1 MSCSQAGER
10 RASVRLAVNI
20 YQPVARDTASGQEPK
35 TPHGELKLERTLLSF
50 ANTHG
55 SPRSIFL
62 CVCFFLLESFK
73 SKPLHHATRLHIYIY
88 IYTLTGLQV

>member
-1 MSCSQAGER
+1 MSCSQAGDR
-10 RASVRLAVNI
+10 RASDRLAVNI
-20 YQPVARDTASGQEPK
+20 YQSGYRLWTRTENAA
-35 TPHGELKLERTLLSF
+35 HGELKLERTLLSF

-55 SPRSIFL
+55 SPRSIF
-62 CVCFFLLESFK
+62 FK

>member
-50 ANTHG
+50 ASTHG
-55 SPRSIFL
+55 SPHCRSIF
-62 CVCFFLLESFK
+62 FK

>member
-1 MSCSQAGER
+1 MMSCSQAGDR

-50 ANTHG
+50 ANTQG
-55 SPRSIFL
+55 SPRSIF
-62 CVCFFLLESFK
+62 FK

>member
-1 MSCSQAGER
+1 MMSCSQAGDR
-10 RASVRLAVNI
+10 RASDRLAVNI

-55 SPRSIFL
+55 SPRSIF
-62 CVCFFLLESFK
+62 FK